1 MSANDV
7 AAPPSTPDVAVN
19 PEEGRG
25 RCGYRP
31 TGLQEQLLLVAL
43 GDPDSAAEAWKSLP
57 ASFSLDDLE
66 PGSFEL
72 LPLVYRNVAQT
83 DPADPLLP
91 RLKGIYRRSW
101 VKNNLL
107 LGRTSEI
114 GTYEWPGAPSS

>member
-1 MSANDV
+1 
-7 AAPPSTPDVAVN
+7 STPDVADN
-19 PEEGRG
+19 LEEGRG
-25 RCGYRP
+25 PRGYRP

-43 GDPDSAAEAWKSLP
+43 GDPDSAAGAWKSLP

-72 LPLVYRNVAQT
+72 LPLVYRNVSQT
-83 DPADPLLP
+83 NPADPLLP

-114 GTYEWPGAPSS
+114 AETLQTVSVPALFLEGP